1 MRRALVWA
9 GLILALL
16 LLGACT
22 PIPDATEGKGTAGLS
37 IIGQADGLYVVRDS
51 LRGVTCWVSV
61 GAQGASGIS
70 CLDRPDINTPA
81 W

>member
-16 LLGACT
+16 LLGACSSL
-22 PIPDATEGKGTAGLS
+22 PEAAEGGGAPGVT
-37 IIGQADGLYVVRDS
+37 IIGRADGLYVIRDS
-51 LRGVTCWVSV
+51 LRGVTCWVTV
-61 GAQGASGIS
+61 RDAIS
-70 CLDRPDINTPA
+70 CLALPDSTTPA

>member
-16 LLGACT
+16 LLGACSSL
-22 PIPDATEGKGTAGLS
+22 PEAAEGGGAPGVT
-37 IIGQADGLYVVRDS
+37 IIGKQGGLTVVRDS
-51 LRGVTCWVSV
+51 LRGVTCWVTIR
-61 GAQGASGIS
+61 GGIS
-70 CLDRPDINTPA
+70 CLPMPDSTTPA